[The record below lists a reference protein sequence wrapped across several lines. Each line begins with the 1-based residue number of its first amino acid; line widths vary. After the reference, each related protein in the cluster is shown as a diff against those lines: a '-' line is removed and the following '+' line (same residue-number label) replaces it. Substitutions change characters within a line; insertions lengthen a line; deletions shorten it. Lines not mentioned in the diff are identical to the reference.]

1 MAGENPWGKPMGTQQ
16 NPWENH
22 RKTMGKPWENHEKSK
37 FRSGVPAELTGSSD
51 AQLVAHLSSCIFP
64 AEPEIITP
72 HGTPRM
78 WDLLTSW
85 WTDARAR
92 DAMATGPRE
101 TPLMQRQ
108 RPRRPPVNG

>member
-1 MAGENPWGKPMGTQQ
+1 MRGWGKPMGKPMGTQQ

-22 RKTMGKPWENHEKSK
+22 RNGKSE

-64 AEPEIITP
+64 AESEMIAPR
-72 HGTPRM
+72 GTPRM

-108 RPRRPPVNG
+108 RPRRPPVSG